1 MQTIQKPPLSGLL
14 ALALVGASL
23 LAGCQKQTTTTE
35 TPAGTKSTTTV
46 SPTPTASQAVGQAA
60 DAAGDAVVT
69 AKVKT
74 AFLADTAVKGLQI
87 NVDTSNGVVTLTGA
101 LDNAPNVER
110 AVTIAKGIDG
120 VKSVVNRLT
129 VKAP

>member
-1 MQTIQKPPLSGLL
+1 MAVIGL
-14 ALALVGASL
+14 SL
-23 LAGCQKQTTTTE
+23 LAGCQKQTTTTD
-35 TPAGTKSTTTV
+35 TPAGRATTTTV
-46 SPTPTASQAVGQAA
+46 TPTLSASQAMGQAA

-101 LDNAPNVER
+101 LDNAANVER
-110 AVTIAKGIDG
+110 AVTIAKGLDG